1 MMRWA
6 LAALLFCATPAMAQ
20 SRHAALADALQN
32 AQNALCPRC
41 IDDMERTGINHP
53 MLRMM
58 RAEVAIDVAMQRLD
72 EAAIPPGLRRLL
84 QARLDRAAATN
95 RELDEVTASY
105 GLFRAQRLLR
115 SIP

>member
-1 MMRWA
+1 MIRWGV
-6 LAALLFCATPAMAQ
+6 AALLFCAAPALAEG
-20 SRHAALADALQN
+20 RHAALTAALQN

-41 IDDMERTGINHP
+41 IDDMDRTGINHP

-58 RAEVAIDVAMQRLD
+58 RAEVAIDVAMKRLD

-84 QARLDRAAATN
+84 QARLDQAAAAN
-95 RELDEVTASY
+95 RLLDEDTASF